1 MSYYPYYNYG
11 YMPPNGPPCSDSN
24 IQYQAQQP
32 GQAQQQPCPT
42 NIQYQQING
51 CAPFNPCSLDP
62 VESTTDVMSG
72 TVPYLNKDKT
82 AYTTS
87 NNITYD
93 PDAHGGKGKFY
104 IKGGFDPMYVQVEPQ
119 ASNPNVGQTGTI
131 WYDKDDNN
139 LYIDN
144 NALVKNGSNYI
155 QLKRHNIRPSETA
168 GQTGTIWIKEAAN
181 GDKSLYI
188 DDKIVSGGAGTA
200 ASSGGLGL
208 GATGTSVT
216 LFSSVTNP
224 KPEWVASQVT
234 PAQNPGTLWVNPQ
247 GSLMFNEVQVIGPA
261 GTALYATDPWITK
274 YMLGQPPIPIQQPE
288 NKQTLVANGT
298 ATPNSEYS
306 STTTDIDIR
315 WTPPEQRYIGLIDT
329 AIPVIKEFQIRVI
342 DSTAGTP
349 ITTVILDTRTASPAI
364 RAAILPTKLNRLLIN
379 KSSTAT
385 PSDILTPVTLNGVSY
400 TTLKWYK
407 GTAALVE
414 PLRVELWY
422 ENSGNYDNVA
432 TPAILYNKLSING
445 VRFSPPGPPSIPLVT
460 SAGNPTDTTISINLS
475 VPLAVNGAGGGY
487 TDRFNL
493 NNDSPIKFYNI
504 FYKAIS
510 TRKTSGINNAE
521 QNILNVELQVPQ
533 STLANNYLVNYT
545 IMGLNPVTEYEIQI
559 TARSDALQTRESSR
573 STAIRVETLIP
584 APVTTS
590 QIENINL
597 ANNFTAIYKNT
608 AYNPITNTQIDFTTT
623 PILSTNIE
631 WFLNLGPVYISLE
644 PETTYS
650 KIKVTLD
657 AQDNTSDILDNIGNV
672 PHILYGNGTTVPV
685 VGSTGSLTN
694 PSTIKIE
701 LYNGNTSNSGTSYT
715 NTTIVDPN
723 SSGAASGLY
732 LQSYFGIK
740 GKIPGFG
747 ASSIL
752 NTLLIG
758 LITGRNS
765 TTLNTINKSVN
776 FYIDSLPIG
785 EKPIFLNAPGPQAN
799 NMVLQ
804 NTSLDTNTI
813 NVCGLGLNNGN
824 WQLEIANIRTKHVIY
839 YFYNNPILEYKFA
852 NMPDFITLLGNP
864 TPTEISTINAAD
876 GTVILYPL
884 LPGNTPPITGKTIS
898 GTEAAFKYLPTISIK
913 ANNINKLDDDN
924 TFTVEYPIK
933 MIIDPKSVNAVNN
946 SSNSTL
952 MDTGLPS
959 YSNKFLNGQRML
971 TSRKSNFYNFIT
983 DYRTCRHIFDNTNCM
998 LGGTPRDINASPWDS
1013 STDPIIYAANDLQLM
1028 NGKFMTRGY
1037 CGSGSE
1043 AAYKKYSVVL
1053 GTQGFATPDYSNLVS
1068 ETKYRYVTMRWNFT
1082 AASAFGI
1089 QFQINGIDCSGATP
1103 LTIDR
1108 TSGQLYIGTGV
1119 TAKKVL
1125 FYYRVEQEKVAGI
1138 SIPTYSSDQGNDL
1151 TYGNPSN
1158 IPFSLSNG
1166 FGLSTVWINAHS
1178 TNNNGNFNR
1187 FSSIF
1192 PDSNTV
1198 TDDTQILGGLYMT
1211 TNAYIDISGNKPSQT
1226 VTYNVTTPV
1235 FDLRRI
1241 TEITKR
1247 YVNIYAM
1254 VGIPM
1259 DADIAFT
1266 NIQCKVIDAGES
1278 LIPAVP
1284 TSYLG
1289 NNIVNVDQNIGLT
1302 FTNDY
1307 DTSNAHI
1314 QYINSYNQLVHHVIA
1329 TSDYTS
1335 QVNGGTYTSSD
1346 IIIRDTGSIQTR
1358 RISHTNYIF
1367 VSPDPQ
1373 TEQSK
1378 IAASLQSSTSQIV
1391 YDVNNDVQAY
1401 NIPNIT
1407 SSSDNTLVLSNQL
1420 PLTGIIDAYQN
1431 GISSEKGYYMISK
1444 VNLDIRTNNTTGTQ
1458 IIARNNP
1465 YQIQLSQIYKLA
1477 ANNYNSQNDRIINLF
1492 VDKLPINTAPN
1503 ISSFI
1508 VESNDSNMQRIS
1520 GVRVNNGN
1528 WSIKIS
1534 KVVTTNTIYYLY
1546 RRPILQYTFMPGVSG
1561 LTVSDI
1567 LLNNSIKTS
1576 STGNITFFDTSGT
1589 PVETP
1594 QVISGVTQILQYIFR
1609 PTITITANNINK
1621 TNNTHTTTQRN
1632 IEIILDYPSYNLIS
1646 TFPTA
1651 DPAPGLPTAA
1661 NASITTATWGKK
1673 MKTDT
1678 ASYISTIP
1686 IVDQGVTRNVKL
1698 FLNNY
1703 NVYRTAYDHTQN
1715 IFTEASNDL
1724 QIVGGAHVSASY
1736 NPTSSY
1742 INYISQNGPDYSTI
1756 RSNLTG
1762 KYRWATFKWKY
1773 ISLIQS
1779 TRLEFYIDGINIGA
1793 NHILVRS
1800 NPTTGSDGLY
1810 IKNTLTNQYYPIEFY
1825 YRFEQPG
1832 RTPSGGQEGDPYN
1845 VLDTSLTSGAD
1856 SISSI
1861 WINAMSSYYNSTNF
1875 GKLLGV
1881 RAYSGLLG
1889 GISGIDSDIT
1899 ISSTSPSFV
1908 KLQVSTPTLNLNRL
1922 TILPANR
1929 FFNIYTL
1936 IGLPMDAPIAF
1947 TGIKCNTYVGS

>member
-24 IQYQAQQP
+24 IQYQGP
-32 GQAQQQPCPT
+32 QQQPCPT

-72 TVPYLNKDKT
+72 TVPYLNKDKS

-155 QLKRHNIRPSETA
+155 QLKRHNVRPSETA

-216 LFSSVTNP
+216 LFSSVANP
-224 KPEWVASQVT
+224 KPEWIT
-234 PAQNPGTLWVNPQ
+234 EQNPGTLWVNPQ

-288 NKQTLVANGT
+288 NKQTLVANGI

-315 WTPPEQRYIGLIDT
+315 WAPPEQRYIGLIDT

-364 RAAILPTKLNRLLIN
+364 RAAILPTKLNRLQIN
-379 KSSTAT
+379 KSSTVT
-385 PSDILTPVTLNGVSY
+385 PSEILTPVTLNGVSY

-407 GTAALVE
+407 GAATLVE

-432 TPAILYNKLSING
+432 TPAIPYNKLSING

-475 VPLAVNGAGGGY
+475 VPLAINGAEGY
-487 TDRFNL
+487 TDSFNL

-504 FYKAIS
+504 YYKEIR
-510 TRKTSGINNAE
+510 TRKNTAINNTE
-521 QNILNVELQVPQ
+521 QSIFNVPIILTQVNQ

-545 IMGLNPVTEYEIQI
+545 IMNLNPVTEYEIQI
-559 TARSDALQTRESSR
+559 TARSDALQTRESER
-573 STAIRVETLIP
+573 SIAIRITTVIP

-597 ANNFTAIYKNT
+597 ANNFTEVYKNT

-672 PHILYGNGTTVPV
+672 PHILYGNGTTAPE

-694 PSTIKIE
+694 PSEIKIE
-701 LYNGNTSNSGTSYT
+701 LYNGNTSNGGTSYT

-723 SSGAASGLY
+723 SGGAASGLY

-765 TTLNTINKSVN
+765 TTLNTINRSVN

-824 WQLEIANIRTKHVIY
+824 WQLQIANIRTKHVIY

-864 TPTEISTINAAD
+864 TPTEITIINAAD

-884 LPGNTPPITGKTIS
+884 LPGNTPPINGKTIS
-898 GTEAAFKYLPTISIK
+898 GTENAFKYLPTISIK
-913 ANNINKLDDDN
+913 ANNINKLDDN
-924 TFTVEYPIK
+924 NNFTMHYPIK
-933 MIIDPKSVNAVNN
+933 MIIDPASVNAVNN

-952 MDTGLPS
+952 MNAGSVGIANTFV
-959 YSNKFLNGQRML
+959 KGQRML
-971 TSRKSNFYNFIT
+971 TSRKASFYDFIT
-983 DYRTCRHIFDNTNCM
+983 DYRTCRFVFNNTNCI

-1028 NGKFMTRGY
+1028 NGKFMSRGY
-1037 CGSGSE
+1037 SGLGG
-1043 AAYKKYSVVL
+1043 AAYQGGLDSVAAAYQNYSVIL
-1053 GTQGFATPDYSNLVS
+1053 GGTGYAKPDYLDLRS
-1068 ETKYRYVTMRWNFT
+1068 ETKYRYVTLRWQYT
-1082 AASAFGI
+1082 AAKISGLEFR
-1089 QFQINGIDCSGATP
+1089 INGIDSATDLTLDLLSG
-1103 LTIDR
+1103 
-1108 TSGQLYIGTGV
+1108 LYIGTEPSR
-1119 TAKKVL
+1119 KQIKF
-1125 FYYRVEQEKVAGI
+1125 FYRIEQPDIAGT
-1138 SIPTYSSDQGNDL
+1138 SMQVYSTDGGNDL
-1151 TYGNPSN
+1151 INGNPSN
-1158 IPFSLSNG
+1158 KPFSQSNG
-1166 FGLSTVWINAHS
+1166 FGLSTPWINANS
-1178 TNNNGNFNR
+1178 TNNNDD
-1187 FSSIF
+1187 FSRYAGIV
-1192 PDSNTV
+1192 PDNTV
-1198 TDDTQILGGLYMT
+1198 TESTMLGGL
-1211 TNAYIDISGNKPSQT
+1211 NIINNSKIIISDNKPNQS
-1226 VTYNVTTPV
+1226 VTYIVTTPI
-1235 FDLRRI
+1235 FDL
-1241 TEITKR
+1241 TATQAAAR

-1254 VGIPM
+1254 IGIPM
-1259 DADIAFT
+1259 DADFAFT
-1266 NIQCKVIDAGES
+1266 DIDCKVKNDGVSTIPPLTGGHYIDGD
-1278 LIPAVP
+1278 IGIP
-1284 TSYLG
+1284 TSL
-1289 NNIVNVDQNIGLT
+1289 NNYSTTNVFVASLSN
-1302 FTNDY
+1302 
-1307 DTSNAHI
+1307 TSV
-1314 QYINSYNQLVHHVIA
+1314 Q
-1329 TSDYTS
+1329 
-1335 QVNGGTYTSSD
+1335 SSD
-1346 IIIRDTGSIQTR
+1346 IIIRDTVQTITISPTNSI
-1358 RISHTNYIF
+1358 Y
-1367 VSPDPQ
+1367 VSPDSQ
-1373 TEQSK
+1373 TLTSR
-1378 IAASLQSSTSQIV
+1378 INASLTKSGQTSTSQIV
-1391 YDVNNDVQAY
+1391 YDSNQDVQVY
-1401 NIPNIT
+1401 NTPIIT
-1407 SSSDNTLVLSNQL
+1407 TTTDGVISLTNQTN
-1420 PLTGIIDAYQN
+1420 PAIVDAYA
-1431 GISSEKGYYMISK
+1431 GGLSSQKGYYMLTKI
-1444 VNLDIRTNNTTGTQ
+1444 NLGVKLNSVSGVQ
-1458 IIARNNP
+1458 IVAINDVYP
-1465 YQIQLSQIYKLA
+1465 ITLSQTYRLA
-1477 ANNYNSQNDRIINLF
+1477 SDSSDTTKSRIINLY
-1492 VDKLPINTAPN
+1492 VDKLPTNSQPN
-1503 ISSFI
+1503 ILSFI
-1508 VESNDSNMQRIS
+1508 AANGQQNMQYIS

-1528 WSIKIS
+1528 WSVAIS
-1534 KVVTTNTIYYLY
+1534 NVVTTNTVYYFY
-1546 RRPILQYTFMPGVSG
+1546 KNPILQYTFMTNPIQNL
-1561 LTVSDI
+1561 LTST
-1567 LLNNSIKTS
+1567 SKTS
-1576 STGNITFFDTSGT
+1576 STGNITFFNTLAT
-1589 PVETP
+1589 PAEIP
-1594 QVISGVTQILQYIFR
+1594 QVISSSTQVQTYVYR
-1609 PTITITANNINK
+1609 PTITLTANNIN
-1621 TNNTHTTTQRN
+1621 TSNSFNTFTTPTKY
-1632 IEIILDYPSYNLIS
+1632 IEMILDYPSVNLVIDTLANGDVS
-1646 TFPTA
+1646 
-1651 DPAPGLPTAA
+1651 PGLPSSAATATILTA
-1661 NASITTATWGKK
+1661 TYGRRMKTSTESYINTTSITYT
-1673 MKTDT
+1673 
-1678 ASYISTIP
+1678 S
-1686 IVDQGVTRNVKL
+1686 VTNNVLNILNDYNTYRNVYS
-1698 FLNNY
+1698 N
-1703 NVYRTAYDHTQN
+1703 
-1715 IFTEASNDL
+1715 TELLTENALNDL
-1724 QIVGGAHVSASY
+1724 QIVNGAFITPPA
-1736 NPTSSY
+1736 NINAY
-1742 INYISQNGPDYSTI
+1742 INYTAQGGPDYSSI
-1756 RSNLTG
+1756 RTTMVG
-1762 KYRWATFKWKY
+1762 KYRWATFRWQFT
-1773 ISLIQS
+1773 STAFQA
-1779 TRLEFYIDGINIGA
+1779 TRLEFYIDNISLGSGYTIIRG
-1793 NHILVRS
+1793 NS
-1800 NPTTGSDGLY
+1800 DTGGTDTVSLY
-1810 IKNTLTNQYYPIEFY
+1810 VKNTLTSTYYNLQLY
-1825 YRFEQPG
+1825 YRFEQPSLIP
-1832 RTPSGGQEGDPYN
+1832 PSGGNGGDPYN
-1845 VLDTSLTSGAD
+1845 VMNSQQDAG

-1861 WINAMSSYYNSTNF
+1861 WINAFSNNNYDNVAD
-1875 GKLLGV
+1875 LLAI

-1889 GISGIDSDIT
+1889 GIRGIDQDMS
-1899 ISSTSPSFV
+1899 ISQTQV
-1908 KLQVSTPTLNLNRL
+1908 KINVSTPTLNLQPNVI
-1922 TILPANR
+1922 TDKKI
-1929 FFNIYTL
+1929 NIYAL
-1936 IGLPMDAPIAF
+1936 IGLPMEIPITF
-1947 TGIKCNTYVGS
+1947 KGLKCNVYT